1 MDTQHFKLGRAIEFW
16 MSQGYR
22 QEEEEDKKGRRDC
35 NNSFLMKKEF
45 LDDTK
50 TGRLWQPWACENVLE
65 ICALIF
71 TQQNPWLW
79 SLDVESPPFGVKT
92 CVAGREAGPLA
103 GSRVTPSPHWSH
115 PLLCSYSLFF
125 LSLLF
130 LLLLLLCIPLCLC
143 LFFAPCFVLSS
154 SFPSSSI
161 SPVTSFLPHQYLP
174 PY

>member
-71 TQQNPWLW
+71 TQQ
-79 SLDVESPPFGVKT
+79 K
-92 CVAGREAGPLA
+92 PLTLVF
-103 GSRVTPSPHWSH
+103 R
-115 PLLCSYSLFF
+115 CR
-125 LSLLF
+125 
-130 LLLLLLCIPLCLC
+130 
-143 LFFAPCFVLSS
+143 
-154 SFPSSSI
+154 
-161 SPVTSFLPHQYLP
+161 VTSFWGQDLRGG
-174 PY
+174 